1 MNMIKENRTWKL
13 VEKPTNQKVIGL
25 KWVCRT
31 KFNIDGFGKA
41 RLVVKDYD
49 QQHRVDFSHT
59 LALMARHDTIRLLVA
74 LTTNGLENL
83 FFSNGINFLNLFAWK
98 GNLCWITTTRNQ
110 KYGPKNRSLTDLETK
125 HRPPLF
131 FWLLMYSERI
141 ND

>member
-1 MNMIKENRTWKL
+1 MIKENRTWKL

-83 FFSNGINFLNLFAWK
+83 FFSNGINFLNLFA
-98 GNLCWITTTRNQ
+98 
-110 KYGPKNRSLTDLETK
+110 
-125 HRPPLF
+125 
-131 FWLLMYSERI
+131 
-141 ND
+141 